1 MGQLRA
7 PLSTFVSE
15 RTRYAF
21 GDSAP
26 ASARLARVAR
36 VFAPT
41 TVAFVRRVGGSPRRV
56 LDLGC
61 GPGHTTL
68 LLAGAFPDA
77 SIVGLDRSEAFL
89 DEARRQAPPGVR
101 FVHADVTTP
110 PFPDAPGDLAFAR
123 FVLSHLPARTAVL
136 RGWLDA
142 LVPGGVLALDEVDRI
157 DTDDPVFA
165 EYLGIT
171 SGLMADRGGELS
183 VGPELVAAA
192 RTLGGRVVV
201 DAPATVAPATA
212 EVAGI
217 FALNLRSWRDDPWV
231 VANHGGRLDAL
242 ARGLRERERA
252 ADDGRIRLT
261 LRQVAIARD

>member
-1 MGQLRA
+1 M
-7 PLSTFVSE
+7 SE
-15 RTRYAF
+15 RARYAF

-41 TVAFVRRVGGSPRRV
+41 TTAFVRRVVDAPGRV

-77 SIVGLDRSEAFL
+77 TVVGLDRSEAFL
-89 DEARRQAPPGVR
+89 DEARRHAPIGVR
-101 FVHADVTTP
+101 FMHADVTMP
-110 PFPDAPGDLAFAR
+110 PLPDAPADFVFAR
-123 FVLSHLPARTAVL
+123 FVLSHLPARGAVL

-142 LVPGGVLALDEVDRI
+142 LAPGGLLAVEEVDRI
-157 DTDDPVFA
+157 DTDDRVFA

-171 SGLMADRGGELS
+171 SGLMADRGGELYA
-183 VGPELVAAA
+183 GPELAAAA
-192 RTLGGRVVV
+192 RTAGGRAVMEL
-201 DAPATVAPATA
+201 PATVAPATA
-212 EVAGI
+212 EIAGI
-217 FALNLRSWRDDPWV
+217 FALNLQSWRDDPWV
-231 VANHGGRLDAL
+231 VAHHGGRLDAL
-242 ARGLRERERA
+242 AEGLRERESTA
-252 ADDGRIRLT
+252 GDGRIRWT

>member
-1 MGQLRA
+1 MTEPEKA
-7 PLSTFVSE
+7 
-15 RTRYAF
+15 RYTF

-41 TVAFVRRVGGSPRRV
+41 TAAFVTRAARAPGRV

-61 GPGHTTL
+61 GPGHTTR

-77 SIVGLDRSEAFL
+77 MIEGLDRSDAFL
-89 DEARRQAPPGVR
+89 EEARRAGPSGVR
-101 FVHADVTTP
+101 FVRADVATSP
-110 PFPDAPGDLAFAR
+110 LPGAPADLVFAR
-123 FVLSHLPARTAVL
+123 FVLSHLPARADVL
-136 RGWLDA
+136 GAWLGA
-142 LVPGGVLALDEVDRI
+142 LATGGVLAVEEVDRI

-171 SGLMADRGGELS
+171 SGLMADRGGELY
-183 VGPELVAAA
+183 VGPEVAAA
-192 RTLGGRVVV
+192 ARALGGRLVE

-212 EVAGI
+212 EIAGI
-217 FALNLRSWRDDPWV
+217 FALNLSSWREDPWV
-231 VANHGGRLDAL
+231 VAHHAARLDGL
-242 ARGLRERERA
+242 AAGLRERETA
-252 ADDGRIRLT
+252 AGGGRIRWT

>member
-1 MGQLRA
+1 
-7 PLSTFVSE
+7 VSE
-15 RTRYAF
+15 RARYAF

-41 TVAFVRRVGGSPRRV
+41 TAAFVRRVADAPRRV

-77 SIVGLDRSEAFL
+77 AVVGLDRSEAFL
-89 DEARRQAPPGVR
+89 DEARRQAPTGVR

-110 PFPDAPGDLAFAR
+110 PLPDAPGDLVFAR
-123 FVLSHLPARTAVL
+123 FVLSHLPARGAVL
-136 RGWLDA
+136 RAWIGA
-142 LVPGGVLALDEVDRI
+142 LAPGGALAVEEVERI
-157 DTDDPVFA
+157 DTDDPVFS

-171 SGLMADRGGELS
+171 SGLMADRGGELY
-183 VGPELVAAA
+183 VGPELAAAA

-212 EVAGI
+212 KIAGI
-217 FALNLRSWRDDPWV
+217 FALNLQSWRDDPWV
-231 VANHGGRLDAL
+231 VAHHGGRLDAL
-242 ARGLRERERA
+242 ARGLREREGT
-252 ADDGRIRLT
+252 ADDGRIRWT
-261 LRQVAIARD
+261 LRQVAIAHE